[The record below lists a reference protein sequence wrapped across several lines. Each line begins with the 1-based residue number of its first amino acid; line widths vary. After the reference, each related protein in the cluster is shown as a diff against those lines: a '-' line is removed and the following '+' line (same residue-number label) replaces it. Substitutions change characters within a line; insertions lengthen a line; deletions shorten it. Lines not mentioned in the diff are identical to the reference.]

1 MRLNLGYKAN
11 KKNGGFR
18 VLNFRQIVFFVF
30 VGMNFF
36 GTELKAE
43 TIAFGLN
50 VGVDFPLAHRDRL
63 NAGVMVEANYRL
75 DPYEVRFHYAY
86 VNSHYY
92 SLGLGH
98 KFFFSQA
105 VMRPYLEP
113 FLGLA
118 IVNTKGE
125 GLSYGVNPTLSLGVD
140 LAVNTRIST
149 QIAARYSGYVYFGET
164 KGGSWQAHHM
174 LSVLGGVS
182 LWF

>member
-1 MRLNLGYKAN
+1 MRLSHGYRAN
-11 KKNGGFR
+11 EKNGGSRILKFKH
-18 VLNFRQIVFFVF
+18 IVFIFLAALS
-30 VGMNFF
+30 FF

-63 NAGVMVEANYRL
+63 DAGVMIEANYRL

-92 SLGLGH
+92 GLGLGH
-98 KFFFSQA
+98 KFFFSQGS
-105 VMRPYLEP
+105 MRPYLEP
-113 FLGLA
+113 FLGMA

-125 GLSYGVNPTLSLGVD
+125 GLGYGVNPTLSLGVD
-140 LAVNTRIST
+140 LAVNARIST
-149 QIAARYSGYVYFGET
+149 QIAARYTGYVYFGET

-174 LSVLGGVS
+174 LSLLGGVS